1 MRSIVEL
8 VVSSSSSGSKIG
20 ALPVDHFMVKL
31 YLESFSLIRSSPEF
45 SMLCIAF
52 MNGACGLYV
61 PRNLADLSGRN
72 HIFGMHAYRMAR
84 ASRSTVA

>member
-31 YLESFSLIRSSPEF
+31 YLESFSLIRSTPEF

-52 MNGACGLYV
+52 MYTSSRGLWSVCISKFSQVEITLLACIQDG
-61 PRNLADLSGRN
+61 
-72 HIFGMHAYRMAR
+72 
-84 ASRSTVA
+84 